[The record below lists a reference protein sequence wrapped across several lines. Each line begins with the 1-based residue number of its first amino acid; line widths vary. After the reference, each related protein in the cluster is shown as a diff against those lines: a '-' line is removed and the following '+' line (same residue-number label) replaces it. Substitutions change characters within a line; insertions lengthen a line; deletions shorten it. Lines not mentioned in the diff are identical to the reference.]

1 MSSRPVIQQTDPH
14 ASTHIERHVWVISG
28 VLILGMIMSILD
40 TTIVNVAL
48 HTLSHDLHS
57 PLSQVQWVITGYLLA
72 LAAVIPVTGW
82 AARRFGAKQVYM
94 TSLVLFTAGSALC
107 GLANSTTSLVV
118 FRVLQ
123 GAGGGMIMPVAMM
136 IMAQVAGPQRMGR
149 VMGYVSMPAM
159 LAPIL
164 GPVVGGLILE
174 NLHWSWI
181 FFVNVPIGIVAF
193 VLGWRM
199 LPHTDS
205 GEAGRLDVLGLA
217 LLPAGFAA
225 FIYGISELGSGEAF
239 GSGKVIVPSIVG
251 VVLIVLFCIHA
262 LRIERPLL
270 DIRMYANR
278 VFAGAAFVN
287 FGLGAAL
294 FGAMIL
300 VPLYYQEVRG
310 QSVVNTGLLTGP
322 QGLGALMAM
331 PLASRLTQRFSG
343 GRVALGGVSLLC
355 VSTIPFTFIG
365 AHTSIVAISLVLVVR
380 GLSIGLCFMPAM
392 TAAFGAMRPEQISD
406 ATPQINALQRTG
418 GAIGTAV
425 LAVVLQRAGA
435 HAVTPADQASAFD
448 TAYWWA
454 LGIAALSLIPCHH
467 AAAGRAPPGRGRVAR
482 GAPRRV
488 LERPARSR
496 RPSGPERPHRH
507 GARTTE
513 PSSATVASSAEG
525 PAQAEGSTG
534 GGVARPS
541 WSSSARPS
549 DMCFAALRRLRGRD
563 THLIG
568 SEVSHAQM
576 ELLIELS
583 EQGPLSAGELAL
595 AAQLTPAT
603 VTHDARPPRRQCG
616 HVQRTRGA
624 DDRRVVVTRLTPQGE
639 RKAKASVPRGRRAGE
654 QALRRRG
661 CRGLASRHT
670 GPRALGNGLRRDA
683 PPDGLEC
690 ARPLR

>member
-1 MSSRPVIQQTDPH
+1 MSSRPTVIEQVDHDAQAP
-14 ASTHIERHVWVISG
+14 IERHVWVICG
-28 VLILGMIMSILD
+28 VVILGMIMSILD

-57 PLSQVQWVITGYLLA
+57 PLAQVQWVITGYLLS

-82 AARRFGAKQVYM
+82 AAKRFGAKQVYM

-107 GLANSTTSLVV
+107 GLSSSTASLVLC
-118 FRVLQ
+118 RVLQ

-181 FFVNVPIGIVAF
+181 FFVNVPIGVIAF

-205 GEAGRLDVLGLA
+205 GEAGQLDLLGLA

-225 FIYGISELGSGEAF
+225 VIYGVSELGAGAKLGSGE
-239 GSGKVIVPSIVG
+239 VILPTLAG
-251 VVLIVLFCIHA
+251 LVLIVLFCLHA
-262 LRIERPLL
+262 LRVERPLL

-278 VFAGAAFVN
+278 VFAGASFVN

-310 QSVVNTGLLTGP
+310 ESVINTGLLTGP
-322 QGLGALMAM
+322 QGIGALMAM
-331 PLASRLTQRFSG
+331 PLASRLTQRFGG
-343 GRVALGGVSLLC
+343 GRVALGGVLLLC
-355 VSTIPFTFIG
+355 ASTLPFTQIG
-365 AHTSIVAISLVLVVR
+365 AHTSILGISLVLMVR

-392 TAAFGAMRPEQISD
+392 SAAFSAMRPDQVPD

-425 LAVVLQRAGA
+425 LAVVLQRSSEHVHTAAGA
-435 HAVTPADQASAFD
+435 ASAFG

-454 LGIAALSLIPCHH
+454 LGIAALSLIPCMMLL
-467 AAAGRAPPGRGRVAR
+467 RA
-482 GAPRRV
+482 
-488 LERPARSR
+488 ERPRA
-496 RPSGPERPHRH
+496 E
-507 GARTTE
+507 TE
-513 PSSATVASSAEG
+513 S
-525 PAQAEGSTG
+525 
-534 GGVARPS
+534 
-541 WSSSARPS
+541 
-549 DMCFAALRRLRGRD
+549 
-563 THLIG
+563 
-568 SEVSHAQM
+568 
-576 ELLIELS
+576 
-583 EQGPLSAGELAL
+583 
-595 AAQLTPAT
+595 
-603 VTHDARPPRRQCG
+603 
-616 HVQRTRGA
+616 
-624 DDRRVVVTRLTPQGE
+624 
-639 RKAKASVPRGRRAGE
+639 
-654 QALRRRG
+654 
-661 CRGLASRHT
+661 LASN
-670 GPRALGNGLRRDA
+670 AEMAVDA
-683 PPDGLEC
+683 VG
-690 ARPLR
+690 A